1 MKDHERPYDWE
12 AIEAA
17 ASHGLPIC
25 KHSDPTEGYREGL
38 TADEAEQVCEEA
50 DGLIYVDIPI
60 TTDN

>member
-1 MKDHERPYDWE
+1 MKDHERLYDWE

-17 ASHGLPIC
+17 DSHGLPIC
-25 KHSDPTEGYREGL
+25 KHADPIEGYRTGL

-50 DGLIYVDIPI
+50 DGLIYVDIPT